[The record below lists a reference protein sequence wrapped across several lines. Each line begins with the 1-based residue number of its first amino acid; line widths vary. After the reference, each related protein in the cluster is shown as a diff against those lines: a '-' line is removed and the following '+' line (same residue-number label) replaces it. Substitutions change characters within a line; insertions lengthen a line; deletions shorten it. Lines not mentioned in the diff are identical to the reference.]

1 MIKRFG
7 HTDYEHFTLGINGK
21 QDECNAAM
29 GLCNLGHMKR
39 ILAERKN
46 LSALYDSML
55 NGKLGRPEQQKELDY
70 NYSYY
75 PVLFRDEKSLLSAFE
90 RLAAIGV
97 YPRRYF
103 YPSLN
108 RLPYI
113 KPYFLCPIAE
123 DIALRIACLPLF
135 VGLNATVVEKI
146 CRVLLKV
153 I

>member
-1 MIKRFG
+1 
-7 HTDYEHFTLGINGK
+7 
-21 QDECNAAM
+21 
-29 GLCNLGHMKR
+29 MKR